1 MHITTYKDFVN
12 LFNCFLHLCNNDNKN
27 SLFMKK
33 PIKLLLL
40 LLTYSICTIG
50 SAQVHMNFKFDTPY
64 GKNTAVGKFAE
75 INGAKIYYEEY
86 GKGEPLLLI
95 HGNGGNIESMGNQID
110 YFKSKYRVIVADNRG
125 QGKSE
130 LKTDSLTYVQI
141 TKDIEGLVNQLKLDS
156 ISIIGWSDGGI
167 VGLQMGISGKSKI
180 KKIVAM
186 GANLRPDSTAVNSW
200 ATKDVENMKKRIVSK
215 IKEKDTSENWNLQ
228 KQLAGLLV
236 DQPNIVTK
244 DLSKIKAKVLIIAGD
259 KDIIKNEHSVEI
271 FENIPKAQLCI
282 MPGETHFAPASNPEV
297 FNALVNKFL
306 SEPFKRPDSDWT
318 KWGK

>member
-1 MHITTYKDFVN
+1 
-12 LFNCFLHLCNNDNKN
+12 
-27 SLFMKK
+27 
-33 PIKLLLL
+33 
-40 LLTYSICTIG
+40 
-50 SAQVHMNFKFDTPY
+50 MNFKFDTPY

-95 HGNGGNIESMGNQID
+95 HGNGGSIESMGNQID
-110 YFKSKYRVIVADNRG
+110 YFKSKYRVIVADSRG

-141 TKDIEGLVNQLKLDS
+141 TKDTEELVNKLKLDS

-167 VGLQMGISGKSKI
+167 VGLHMGISGKSKI

-186 GANLRPDSTAVNSW
+186 GANLRPDSTAINSW
-200 ATKDVENMKKRIVSK
+200 ATNDVKNIRKMIVSK
-215 IKEKDTSENWNLQ
+215 IKEKDTSENWDLQ
-228 KQLAGLLV
+228 KQLAGLLLY
-236 DQPNIVTK
+236 QPTIATK
-244 DLSKIKAKVLIIAGD
+244 DLSKIKAKVLVIAGD
-259 KDIIKNEHSVEI
+259 KDVIKNEHSVEI

-282 MPGETHFAPASNPEV
+282 MPGETHFAPASSPEL
-297 FNALVNKFL
+297 FNALANKFL
-306 SEPFKRPDSDWT
+306 SQPFKRPDSDWT

>member
-1 MHITTYKDFVN
+1 MIKTSLMKKS
-12 LFNCFLHLCNNDNKN
+12 LKALLMLLMS
-27 SLFMKK
+27 SLFG
-33 PIKLLLL
+33 IAN
-40 LLTYSICTIG
+40 
-50 SAQVHMNFKFDTPY
+50 AQVQMNFKFDTPY

-95 HGNGGNIESMGNQID
+95 HGNGGSIESMGNQID
-110 YFKSKYRVIVADNRG
+110 YFKSKYRVIVADSRG

-130 LKTDSLTYVQI
+130 LKTDSLTYDQI
-141 TKDIEGLVNQLKLDS
+141 TKDMEGLVNQLKLDS

-186 GANLRPDSTAVNSW
+186 GANLRPDSLAINSW
-200 ATKDVENMKKRIVSK
+200 ATKDVQNLKKMIVSK
-215 IKEKDTSENWNLQ
+215 IKEKDTSENWSIM
-228 KQLAGLLV
+228 KQLCGLLA
-236 DQPNIVTK
+236 DQPNIAAK
-244 DLSKIKAKVLIIAGD
+244 DLSKIKAKVLVVAGD
-259 KDIIKNEHSVEI
+259 RDVIRNEHSVEI

-297 FNALVNKFL
+297 FNAIANKFL

>member
-1 MHITTYKDFVN
+1 M
-12 LFNCFLHLCNNDNKN
+12 KN
-27 SLFMKK
+27 

-40 LLTYSICTIG
+40 LLTCFICEIG
-50 SAQVHMNFKFDTPY
+50 NAQVQMNFKFDTPY
-64 GKNTAVGKFAE
+64 GKNNAVGKFAE

-110 YFKSKYRVIVADNRG
+110 YFKNKYRVIVADSRG

-141 TKDIEGLVNQLKLDS
+141 TKDTEALVNHLKLDS

-167 VGLQMGISGKSKI
+167 VGLQMGISGKIKI

-186 GANLRPDSTAVNSW
+186 GANLRPDSTAIYSW
-200 ATKDVENMKKRIVSK
+200 AVKDVQNMKKRVALK
-215 IKEKDTSENWNLQ
+215 IKEKDTSENWNVL

-236 DQPNIVTK
+236 DQPSIATK
-244 DLSKIKAKVLIIAGD
+244 DLSKIKAKVLVIGGD
-259 KDIIKNEHSVEI
+259 KDVIKNEHTVEI

-282 MPGETHFAPASNPEV
+282 MPGETHFAPASSPEV
-297 FNALVNKFL
+297 FNALANKFL

>member
-1 MHITTYKDFVN
+1 M
-12 LFNCFLHLCNNDNKN
+12 KN
-27 SLFMKK
+27 
-33 PIKLLLL
+33 PIKGLLL
-40 LLTYSICTIG
+40 LLTSSVFGIAN
-50 SAQVHMNFKFDTPY
+50 AQVQMNFKFDTPY

-95 HGNGGNIESMGNQID
+95 HGNGGSIETMGNQID

-130 LKTDSLTYVQI
+130 LKTDSLTFVQI
-141 TKDIEGLVNQLKLDS
+141 TKDTEELVNKLKLDS

-186 GANLRPDSTAVNSW
+186 GANLRPDSTAIYSW
-200 ATKDVENMKKRIVSK
+200 ATKDVQNMRKMVISK
-215 IKEKDTSENWNLQ
+215 IKEKDTSENWNLM
-228 KQLAGLLV
+228 KQLSGLLAY
-236 DQPNIVTK
+236 QPNIAAK
-244 DLSKIKAKVLIIAGD
+244 DLSRIKAKVLVIAGD
-259 KDIIKNEHSVEI
+259 RDIIRNEHTVEI

-282 MPGETHFAPASNPEV
+282 MPGETHFAPASSPEV
-297 FNALVNKFL
+297 FNALANKFL
-306 SEPFKRPDSDWT
+306 SEPFKRPDSDFT

>member
-1 MHITTYKDFVN
+1 
-12 LFNCFLHLCNNDNKN
+12 
-27 SLFMKK
+27 MKH

-40 LLTYSICTIG
+40 LLAYSTFTIG
-50 SAQVHMNFKFDTPY
+50 NAQVQMNFKFDTPY

-110 YFKSKYRVIVADNRG
+110 YFKSKYRVIVADSRG

-141 TKDIEGLVNQLKLDS
+141 AKDTEELVNRLKLDS

-186 GANLRPDSTAVNSW
+186 GSNLRPDSTAIYSW
-200 ATKDVENMKKRIVSK
+200 AVKDVQNMKKMVALK
-215 IKEKDTSENWNLQ
+215 IKEKDTSENWNVL

-236 DQPNIVTK
+236 DQPSIATK
-244 DLSKIKAKVLIIAGD
+244 DLSKIKAKCL
-259 KDIIKNEHSVEI
+259 
-271 FENIPKAQLCI
+271 
-282 MPGETHFAPASNPEV
+282 
-297 FNALVNKFL
+297 
-306 SEPFKRPDSDWT
+306 
-318 KWGK
+318 

>member
-1 MHITTYKDFVN
+1 
-12 LFNCFLHLCNNDNKN
+12 
-27 SLFMKK
+27 MKK
-33 PIKLLLL
+33 SIKVLLLL
-40 LLTYSICTIG
+40 LLSSIFG
-50 SAQVHMNFKFDTPY
+50 MANAQVQMNFKFDTPY

-95 HGNGGNIESMGNQID
+95 HGNGGSIESMGNQID
-110 YFKSKYRVIVADNRG
+110 YFKSKYRVIVADSRG

-141 TKDIEGLVNQLKLDS
+141 TKDMEGLVNHLKLDS

-186 GANLRPDSTAVNSW
+186 GANLRPDSTAIKSW
-200 ATKDVENMKKRIVSK
+200 AIKDAQNMKKMVASK
-215 IKEKDTSENWNLQ
+215 IKDKDTSENWNLL
-228 KQLAGLLV
+228 KQLAGLLI
-236 DQPNIVTK
+236 DQPTIATK
-244 DLSKIKAKVLIIAGD
+244 DLSKIKAKVLIMAGD

-282 MPGETHFAPASNPEV
+282 MAGETHFAPASSPEV
-297 FNALVNKFL
+297 FNALANTFL

>member
-1 MHITTYKDFVN
+1 M
-12 LFNCFLHLCNNDNKN
+12 KN
-27 SLFMKK
+27 S
-33 PIKLLLL
+33 IKLLLL
-40 LLTYSICTIG
+40 LLTSSIFGIAN
-50 SAQVHMNFKFDTPY
+50 AQVQMNFKFDTPY

-95 HGNGGNIESMGNQID
+95 HGNGGSIESMGNQID

-130 LKTDSLTYVQI
+130 LKTDSLTFVQI
-141 TKDIEGLVNQLKLDS
+141 AKDTEELVNRLKLDS

-186 GANLRPDSTAVNSW
+186 GANLRPDSTAIYSW
-200 ATKDVENMKKRIVSK
+200 AVKDLQNMRKMIISK
-215 IKEKDTSENWNLQ
+215 IKEKDTSENWNLM
-228 KQLAGLLV
+228 KQISGLLA
-236 DQPNIVTK
+236 DQPNIVAK
-244 DLSKIKAKVLIIAGD
+244 DLSKIKAKVLVIAGD
-259 KDIIKNEHSVEI
+259 RDVIRNEHTVEI

-282 MPGETHFAPASNPEV
+282 MPGETHFAPASSPEV
-297 FNALVNKFL
+297 FNALANKFL

>member
-1 MHITTYKDFVN
+1 MKD
-12 LFNCFLHLCNNDNKN
+12 
-27 SLFMKK
+27 

-40 LLTYSICTIG
+40 LLAYSTFTIG
-50 SAQVHMNFKFDTPY
+50 NAQVQMNFKFDTPY

-110 YFKSKYRVIVADNRG
+110 YFKSKYRVIVADSRG

-141 TKDIEGLVNQLKLDS
+141 AKDTEALVNHLKLDS

-186 GANLRPDSTAVNSW
+186 GSNLRPDSTAIYSW
-200 ATKDVENMKKRIVSK
+200 AVKDVQNMKKMVALK
-215 IKEKDTSENWNLQ
+215 IKEKDTSENWNVL

-236 DQPNIVTK
+236 DQPSIATK
-244 DLSKIKAKVLIIAGD
+244 DLSKIKAKVLVIAGD
-259 KDIIKNEHSVEI
+259 RDVIRNEHTVEI

-282 MPGETHFAPASNPEV
+282 MPGETHFAPASSPEV
-297 FNALVNKFL
+297 FNAIANKFL
-306 SEPFKRPDSDWT
+306 SEPFKRPNSNLSNG
-318 KWGK
+318 GK

>member
-1 MHITTYKDFVN
+1 
-12 LFNCFLHLCNNDNKN
+12 
-27 SLFMKK
+27 MKK
-33 PIKLLLL
+33 PIKALLL
-40 LLTYSICTIG
+40 LLTSSIFGIAN
-50 SAQVHMNFKFDTPY
+50 AQVQMNFKFDTPY

-95 HGNGGNIESMGNQID
+95 HGNGGSIESMGNQID
-110 YFKSKYRVIVADNRG
+110 YFKSKYRVIVADSRG

-141 TKDIEGLVNQLKLDS
+141 TKDTEELVNRLKLDS

-186 GANLRPDSTAVNSW
+186 GANLRPDSTAIYSW
-200 ATKDVENMKKRIVSK
+200 ATKDVQNLKKMIVSK
-215 IKEKDTSENWNLQ
+215 IKEKDTSENWNLM
-228 KQLAGLLV
+228 KQLAGLLIY
-236 DQPNIVTK
+236 QPTIAAK

-259 KDIIKNEHSVEI
+259 RDVIRNEHSVEI

-282 MPGETHFAPASNPEV
+282 MPGETHFAPASSPEV
-297 FNALVNKFL
+297 FNALANKFL

>member
-1 MHITTYKDFVN
+1 
-12 LFNCFLHLCNNDNKN
+12 
-27 SLFMKK
+27 MKK
-33 PIKLLLL
+33 PIKLLILV
-40 LLTYSICTIG
+40 LTYSVCVIAN
-50 SAQVHMNFKFDTPY
+50 AQVPMNFKFDTPY
-64 GKNTAVGKFAE
+64 GKNSAVGKFVE
-75 INGAKIYYEEY
+75 LNGAKIYYEEY

-95 HGNGGNIESMGNQID
+95 HGNGGSIESMGNQID
-110 YFKSKYRVIVADNRG
+110 YFKSKYRVIVSDNRG

-141 TKDIEGLVNQLKLDS
+141 TKDIEELVKHLRLDS
-156 ISIIGWSDGGI
+156 LNIIGWSDGGI
-167 VGLQMGISGKSKI
+167 VALQMGISGKSKI

-200 ATKDVENMKKRIVSK
+200 ATKDVQNMRKMIISK

-236 DQPNIVTK
+236 DQPNIAAK
-244 DLSKIKAKVLIIAGD
+244 DLSKIKAKVLVIAGD

-282 MPGETHFAPASNPEV
+282 MPGETHFTPASNPEL
-297 FNALVNKFL
+297 FNALANKFL
-306 SEPFKRPDSDWT
+306 SESFKRPDSDWT